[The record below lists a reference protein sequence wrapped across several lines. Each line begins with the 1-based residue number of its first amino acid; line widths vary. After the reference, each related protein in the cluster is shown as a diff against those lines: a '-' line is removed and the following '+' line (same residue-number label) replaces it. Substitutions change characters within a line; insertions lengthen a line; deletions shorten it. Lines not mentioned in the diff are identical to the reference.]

1 MLAYKCV
8 VEAGA
13 SARLELAGEDAVD
26 LAVQRAARRENET
39 GRVPERSAEP
49 RQSPPRMAGEAG
61 EECAHRA
68 SYAPD
73 EGGGRKHGCGDDL
86 EDEAASAGVDI
97 HGYHQWLY
105 SFLRAVRLWL

>member
-1 MLAYKCV
+1 
-8 VEAGA
+8 
-13 SARLELAGEDAVD
+13 
-26 LAVQRAARRENET
+26 
-39 GRVPERSAEP
+39 
-49 RQSPPRMAGEAG
+49 MAGEAG